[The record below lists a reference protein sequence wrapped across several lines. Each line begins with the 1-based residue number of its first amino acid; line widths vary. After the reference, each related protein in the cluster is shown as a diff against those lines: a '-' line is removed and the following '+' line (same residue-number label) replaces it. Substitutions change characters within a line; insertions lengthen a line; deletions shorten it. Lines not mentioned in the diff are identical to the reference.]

1 MVIPMA
7 GVYARILEGLERG
20 PIHVTLIDPE
30 KQGPRIASTMASDAQ
45 EGGTDLLLVGGTT
58 GVDGESMD
66 RTIEAIRERTDLPVV
81 IFPASSV
88 SLSPRAD
95 AILFMSL
102 MNSRSVR
109 YVNGEAVMGSFMV
122 RQMDLETIP
131 TGYVVVEPGMTV
143 GEVGDV
149 SLISRRD
156 CRSASCYGLAA
167 QYFGMRLFY
176 MEGGSGVMDPIPDE
190 MIKEV
195 SSTIDIPLVV
205 GGGISS
211 PGRAEA
217 AVKAG
222 ADIIVTGTL
231 VEREGDIR
239 SSVNELK
246 KAMLRGWRDRP

>member
-1 MVIPMA
+1 MPLA
-7 GVYARILEGLERG
+7 GVYARISEGLERG

-30 KQGPRIASTMASDAQ
+30 KQGPQLAASMASDAQ
-45 EGGTDLLLVGGTT
+45 RGGTDILLVGGTT
-58 GVDGESMD
+58 GVDGAKMD
-66 RTIEAIRERTDLPVV
+66 RTIRAIRERCDLPVV

-122 RQMDLETIP
+122 RQMGLEPIP

-149 SLISRRD
+149 SLVSRHD

-167 QYFGMRLFY
+167 QYFGMKLFY
-176 MEGGSGVMDPIPDE
+176 MEGGSGVKDPIPVD
-190 MIKEV
+190 MIREV
-195 SSTIDIPLVV
+195 RSAIEIPLVV
-205 GGGISS
+205 GGGISN
-211 PGRAEA
+211 PERAEA

-231 VEREGDIR
+231 VEKDGDIP
-239 SSVNELK
+239 SSVGELT
-246 KAMLRGWRDRP
+246 KAMLRGWRGRP